1 MAVAQGKVVAITGKV
16 IAVAVDG
23 SQRILKAGDIVAV
36 GERLIV
42 PADAAIELQAAN
54 GNTIRIAEARD
65 LTITDDVFGSAVA
78 DASDAAIAP
87 LNQDAQQVLAA
98 LENGQDPLQGLEA
111 AAAGLTAGGGE
122 DGGASFTR
130 IARVAEAIDPL
141 SLDAST
147 AETTQVI
154 EQASTGDSTS
164 LVEATVLAQV
174 LAVEG
179 DDVAE
184 GSNNSF
190 VVTLSAGN
198 VATTVSLQLSS
209 GTATVGE
216 DTGSVRVVINGVEQ
230 TVAVAQDGKFSVQL
244 PAGTTSFQVLVDAI
258 DDYLAEKSEAYSL
271 SATANGTEASGTA
284 SITDEIEPSE
294 DDTVY
299 AQIEVDSSSVAEG
312 GQLTY
317 TVSLVDKD
325 GNAVSIPAGKEVSVN
340 LAWSGAAVDGNDTSA
355 LPGSVIIDASG
366 STSFTVTAK
375 DDYLQEGSEALVATL
390 TGTGSNTAFEQVGIV
405 AGKGVANSAI
415 TDEAIPGPED
425 TVLISLSGPSSVLE
439 GETTASYSINL
450 SQKAETEVTVTL
462 NYSGTAS
469 DGSDYNK
476 QIEVKIPAG
485 ADHAEF
491 DLSTLDDA
499 IADNGETIIVTLGQT
514 TGGGFEAI
522 AANPAQSSVT
532 TTIVDE
538 TGNDPQVPGD
548 NDSAF
553 SLKLFAVDAQ
563 GNAVD
568 SSTVS
573 EAGETSAYYVVR
585 AVDANGNVLAT
596 QPGGSVTVSF
606 G

>member
-42 PADAAIELQAAN
+42 PADGAIELQAAN

-130 IARVAEAIDPL
+130 IARVAEAINPL
-141 SLDAST
+141 SLDAGT
-147 AETTQVI
+147 AETAQVI

-179 DDVAE
+179 DEVAE

-209 GTATVGE
+209 GTANIGE

-244 PAGTTSFQVLVDAI
+244 PAGTTSFQVLVETV

-485 ADHAEF
+485 ADQAEF

-522 AANPAQSSVT
+522 AVNPAQSSVT

-568 SSTVS
+568 SSTV
-573 EAGETSAYYVVR
+573 
-585 AVDANGNVLAT
+585 
-596 QPGGSVTVSF
+596 
-606 G
+606 

>member
-42 PADAAIELQAAN
+42 PADGAIELQAAN
-54 GNTIRIAEARD
+54 GNTVRIAEARD
-65 LTITDDVFGSAVA
+65 LTITDDVFGGAVA

-87 LNQDAQQVLAA
+87 LNPDAQQVLAA

-154 EQASTGDSTS
+154 EQASMGDSTS

-198 VATTVSLQLSS
+198 VATMVSLQLSS

-244 PAGTTSFQVLVDAI
+244 PAGTTSFQVLVDTV
-258 DDYLAEKSEAYSL
+258 DDYFAEKSEAYSL
-271 SATANGTEASGTA
+271 SATANGTEASSTA

-294 DDTVY
+294 DDTVT
-299 AQIEVDSSSVAEG
+299 AQIVVDKSSVAEG
-312 GQLTY
+312 GQLKY
-317 TVSLVDKD
+317 TVSLVDSEGKT
-325 GNAVSIPAGKEVSVN
+325 VSLPADKVVTLN
-340 LAWSGAAVDGNDTSA
+340 LSWSGAAANDGD
-355 LPGSVIIDASG
+355 
-366 STSFTVTAK
+366 
-375 DDYLQEGSEALVATL
+375 
-390 TGTGSNTAFEQVGIV
+390 
-405 AGKGVANSAI
+405 
-415 TDEAIPGPED
+415 
-425 TVLISLSGPSSVLE
+425 
-439 GETTASYSINL
+439 
-450 SQKAETEVTVTL
+450 
-462 NYSGTAS
+462 
-469 DGSDYNK
+469 
-476 QIEVKIPAG
+476 
-485 ADHAEF
+485 
-491 DLSTLDDA
+491 
-499 IADNGETIIVTLGQT
+499 
-514 TGGGFEAI
+514 
-522 AANPAQSSVT
+522 
-532 TTIVDE
+532 
-538 TGNDPQVPGD
+538 
-548 NDSAF
+548 
-553 SLKLFAVDAQ
+553 
-563 GNAVD
+563 
-568 SSTVS
+568 
-573 EAGETSAYYVVR
+573 
-585 AVDANGNVLAT
+585 
-596 QPGGSVTVSF
+596 
-606 G
+606 

>member
-42 PADAAIELQAAN
+42 PADGAIELQAAN

-122 DGGASFTR
+122 DGGVSFTR

-141 SLDAST
+141 SLDAGT
-147 AETTQVI
+147 AETAQVI
-154 EQASTGDSTS
+154 EQASMGDSTS

-209 GTATVGE
+209 GTANIGE

-244 PAGTTSFQVLVDAI
+244 PAGATSFQVLVDTI
-258 DDYLAEKSEAYSL
+258 DDYLAEKSETYSL

-312 GQLTY
+312 GVLSY
-317 TVSLVDKD
+317 TVSLVDKN
-325 GNAVSIPAGKEVSVN
+325 GNAVTLPAGKEVTLD
-340 LAWSGAAVDGNDTSA
+340 LAWSGDAANDGDTAGRPATVTIGADGSA
-355 LPGSVIIDASG
+355 
-366 STSFTVTAK
+366 SFTVDAK
-375 DDYLQEGSEALVATL
+375 DDYLQEGSEGLVATI

-499 IADNGETIIVTLGQT
+499 IADNGEAIIVTLGQT

-538 TGNDPQVPGD
+538 TGNDPQIPGD

-563 GNAVD
+563 GNPVD

-573 EAGETSAYYVVR
+573 EEGETSAYYVVR
-585 AVDANGNVLAT
+585 AIDANGNVLAT
-596 QPGGSVTVSF
+596 
-606 G
+606 